1 MKSIGGVE
9 QVSIRFFPDPHG
21 QGTKTET
28 LNLLNVRPLEII
40 ETDNRESEGFFRT
53 RTSSAN
59 PFLRQKIKTSYS
71 LKNNRNVT
79 VNWGLFVPAISSKT
93 PAS

>member
-1 MKSIGGVE
+1 MKSIGGIE

-40 ETDNRESEGFFRT
+40 ETDNRESEGFF
-53 RTSSAN
+53 SH
-59 PFLRQKIKTSYS
+59 
-71 LKNNRNVT
+71 KNII
-79 VNWGLFVPAISSKT
+79 GQSIFKAKD
-93 PAS
+93 